1 MAPGRPMVRWSFR
14 SPVMIVVNSENSGR
28 LICSLEK
35 IGLGFE
41 DALRIE

>member
-1 MAPGRPMVRWSFR
+1 
-14 SPVMIVVNSENSGR
+14 MIVVNSENSGR